1 MMIVLSVNIGSKRTV
16 RWSGKNYNTG
26 IFKSPVDHI
35 FLDQEDVNGD
45 HVVDRK
51 YHGGVDKACYAFS
64 AGEYA
69 YWEKKYPELEFKGGM
84 FGENLTV
91 VGLDE
96 TSLNIGDTFEIG
108 DAIIQVSEPRQP
120 CVKLNIRFN
129 SKQMMKQFISRA
141 RCGVY
146 FRVLQSGK
154 VIKDDQLRLIQK
166 GSMGISIQEV
176 FNLLYAQGEKE
187 RALALINNEE
197 LGSAVRS
204 ELDRIWN
211 K

>member
-1 MMIVLSVNIGSKRTV
+1 ML
-16 RWSGKNYNTG
+16 
-26 IFKSPVDHI
+26 
-35 FLDQEDVNGD
+35 
-45 HVVDRK
+45 VV
-51 YHGGVDKACYAFS
+51 
-64 AGEYA
+64 
-69 YWEKKYPELEFKGGM
+69 GM

-91 VGLDE
+91 MGLDE

-154 VIKDDQLRLIQK
+154 VKKDDQLRLIQK
-166 GSMGISIQEV
+166 GSMEISIQEV
-176 FNLLYAQGEKE
+176 FNLLYAEGEKE
-187 RALALINNEE
+187 RALALVNNEE